1 VNSQKTR
8 VEKDGIAGSENAR
21 LEAWRRLKE
30 LTSDCRKCPLA
41 EGRNNVVFG
50 EGNPDAD
57 VMFIGE
63 GPGGDEDEQGV
74 PFVGRAGKLLTKILE
89 SVEISRKEIF
99 ITNVVKCRPPGNRVP
114 TMEEMTVCD
123 EYLQAQIALIKPK
136 IIVCLGS
143 TPTKW
148 ILRTTEGITK
158 IRGRWFNWR
167 NISVMPMFHPSYL
180 LRNASTKVGSPK
192 HQTWLD
198 IQEVK
203 KRWESLGRKSH
214 E

>member
-1 VNSQKTR
+1 VNSEKADVKTNNVSDMEEAR
-8 VEKDGIAGSENAR
+8 KDAWFR
-21 LEAWRRLKE
+21 LRE
-30 LTSDCRKCPLA
+30 LTAACRKCPLA
-41 EGRNNVVFG
+41 EGRKNVVFG
-50 EGNPDAD
+50 DGNPSAD

-63 GPGGDEDEQGV
+63 GPGADEDEQGI
-74 PFVGRAGKLLTKILE
+74 PFVGKAGKLLNKILE
-89 SVEISRKEIF
+89 SVEISREEIY
-99 ITNVVKCRPPGNRVP
+99 ITNIVKCRPPGNRVP
-114 TMEEMTVCD
+114 TVEEMTACD
-123 EYLQAQIALIKPK
+123 EYLQAQIALTRPR

-148 ILRTTEGITK
+148 MLRTTEGITK

-180 LRNASTKVGSPK
+180 LRNASNKAGSPK

-203 KRWESLGRKSH
+203 RHWEKLGRKN
-214 E
+214 

>member
-1 VNSQKTR
+1 MNSEKADVKTNNVSDMEEAR
-8 VEKDGIAGSENAR
+8 KDAWCR
-21 LEAWRRLKE
+21 LRE
-30 LTSDCRKCPLA
+30 LTAACRKCPLA
-41 EGRNNVVFG
+41 EGRKNVVFG
-50 EGNPDAD
+50 DGNPSAD

-63 GPGGDEDEQGV
+63 GPGADEDEQGI
-74 PFVGRAGKLLTKILE
+74 PFVGKAGKLLNKILE
-89 SVEISRKEIF
+89 SVEISREEIY
-99 ITNVVKCRPPGNRVP
+99 ITNIVKCRPPGNRVP
-114 TMEEMTVCD
+114 TVEEMTACD
-123 EYLQAQIALIKPK
+123 EYLQAQIALTRPR

-148 ILRTTEGITK
+148 MLRTTEGITK

-180 LRNASTKVGSPK
+180 LRNASNKAGSPK

-203 KRWESLGRKSH
+203 RHWEKLGRKN
-214 E
+214 

>member
-1 VNSQKTR
+1 MNTGKTDVKMEIEANMEEAR
-8 VEKDGIAGSENAR
+8 KDAWSR
-21 LEAWRRLKE
+21 LRE
-30 LTSDCRKCPLA
+30 LTAGCKKCPLA
-41 EGRNNVVFG
+41 EGRKNVVFG
-50 EGNPDAD
+50 DGNPSAG

-63 GPGGDEDEQGV
+63 GPGADEDEQGI
-74 PFVGRAGKLLTKILE
+74 PFVGKAGKLLTKILE
-89 SVEISRKEIF
+89 SVEISRQEIY

-114 TMEEMTVCD
+114 TVEEMTACD
-123 EYLQAQIALIKPK
+123 EYLQAQIALIRPK

-148 ILRTTEGITK
+148 MLRTTEGITK

-180 LRNASTKVGSPK
+180 LRNASNKSGSPK

-203 KRWESLGRKSH
+203 RRWEELGKKT
-214 E
+214 